1 MPAFGLGTLP
11 NLMAADFLSGRVRRA
26 LDGKTAR
33 YVVALTVIAFG
44 LIGIWRVVYD
54 PAALARGPFCLVP

>member
-1 MPAFGLGTLP
+1 
-11 NLMAADFLSGRVRRA
+11 MAADFPFGRARRA

-54 PAALARGPFCLVP
+54 PGALARGPFCLVP